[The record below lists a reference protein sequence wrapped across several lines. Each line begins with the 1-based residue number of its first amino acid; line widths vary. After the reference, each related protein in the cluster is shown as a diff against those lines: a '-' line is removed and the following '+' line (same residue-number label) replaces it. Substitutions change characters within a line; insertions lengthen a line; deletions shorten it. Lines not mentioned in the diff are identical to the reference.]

1 MNDLSSQCVDQR
13 IIFTFRIS
21 DDNVI
26 LRNKESIGDLSFGS
40 KGFTG
45 SRSTK
50 DQAIRIFQFL
60 AVHHDHVVAEC
71 I

>member
-1 MNDLSSQCVDQR
+1 MDQW
-13 IIFTFRIS
+13 IILTLRIS

-26 LRNKESIGDLSFGS
+26 LRDKESVGDLSFCC

-45 SRSTK
+45 SRRTK
-50 DQAIRIFQFL
+50 NQSIRVFQLFTI
-60 AVHHDHVVAEC
+60 HHDHVVAEC